1 MTEAQKVMKKERKNT
16 YTKHATKFSKTHY
29 ESFVFGNC
37 WQQICQLQPVF
48 RLQENSM
55 CASIQ
60 QKVFHISDDK

>member
-29 ESFVFGNC
+29 ES
-37 WQQICQLQPVF
+37 CQLQPVF